1 MNGPTV
7 PDEAYVPPPD
17 GGEWERSDPRR
28 AGFDPSRLEQA
39 IAFAREHETPWPR
52 DLRAY
57 LESGYFDPPPHNE
70 LLGPVA
76 PRGAPNGLLLRRGRI
91 VAAWGD
97 TRQVDMTFSIA
108 KSYLSLL
115 AGIAW
120 ADGLIADPDERVGA
134 TVRDGGFDGPHNG
147 AITWRHLLQ
156 LTSEWEGTLWGKS
169 DVIDR
174 NRDIA
179 VEAQGRRK
187 GEWRDLQPPGSYWE
201 YNDVRVNRLSLAL
214 LRRFGRPL
222 PDVFCERIMAPIG
235 ASADWG
241 WEGYRNSFV
250 EIDGRMVQS
259 VPGGGHWGGGVFI
272 HAEDQARIG
281 LLMLH
286 RGKWDDRQ
294 VVPEE
299 WVRQSAVP
307 CGRNPQYGLLWWLN
321 TGRDR
326 YLGASAESFFAFGA
340 GGNVTWVDPAHDLV
354 AAIRWMDPN
363 SVGAFAGMVTE
374 AVRNG

>member
-1 MNGPTV
+1 M
-7 PDEAYVPPPD
+7 PPPH
-17 GGEWERSDPRR
+17 GGEWEWTDPRQ
-28 AGFDPSRLEQA
+28 AGLAPDRLDRA

-52 DLRAY
+52 DLRRH
-57 LESGYFDPPPHNE
+57 LEAGHFDPPPHNE
-70 LLGPVA
+70 ILGPMA
-76 PRGAPNGLLLRRGRI
+76 ARGGPNGLVLRHGRK

-97 TRQVDMTFSIA
+97 TRQVAMTFSIA

-115 AGIAW
+115 AGIAC
-120 ADGLIADPDERVGA
+120 ADGLIADPDEKVGL
-134 TVRDGGFDGPHNG
+134 TVHDGGFEGSHNG
-147 AITWRHLLQ
+147 AVTWRQLLQ

-187 GEWRDLQPPGSYWE
+187 GEWRELQPPGTYWE

-222 PDVFCERIMAPIG
+222 PDVFRERIMAPLG
-235 ASADWG
+235 ASADWR

-250 EIDGRMVQS
+250 EIGGRQVQS

-281 LLMLH
+281 LMMLR
-286 RGKWDDRQ
+286 RGRWGDRR
-294 VVPEE
+294 VVAED
-299 WVRQSAVP
+299 WVRQTTTPS
-307 CGRNPQYGLLWWLN
+307 GRNPQYGLLWWLN
-321 TGRDR
+321 TERQR
-326 YLGASAESFFAFGA
+326 YPGASAESFFAFGA
-340 GGNVTWVDPAHDLV
+340 GGNVTWIDPAHDIV
-354 AAIRWMDPN
+354 SVMRWMDPAAI
-363 SVGAFAGMVTE
+363 GAFMEQVT
-374 AVRNG
+374 AAIKS